1 MNNIENITLSV
12 MTISDLENIKDILI
26 SNFDDYWNYN
36 TLKEEL
42 KCKNSIYVV
51 AKQKSTHIMAN
62 QRVPGLSFKTETNK
76 NHSNDSESSSLQ
88 NTIVGFAGIK
98 IIIDEAELMNIVVNK
113 TFRHSGIGTLLL
125 NKLLKICEEKNL
137 DSIFLEVNE
146 KNLNA
151 QKLYKNFDFETIS
164 IRKNYYNSDNGIVM
178 KKVLRQLN
186 N

>member
-1 MNNIENITLSV
+1 MNNVENITLSV

-26 SNFDDYWNYN
+26 SDFDDYWNYN

-42 KCKNSIYVV
+42 TCENSIYIV
-51 AKQKSTHIMAN
+51 AKQESTHMMDK
-62 QRVPGLSFKTETNK
+62 QGVPSLSFKTETINK
-76 NHSNDSESSSLQ
+76 NHSNYSENSSLQ

-98 IIIDEAELMNIVVNK
+98 IILDEAELMNIVVNK
-113 TFRHSGIGTLLL
+113 ASRHSGIGTLLL
-125 NKLLKICEEKNL
+125 NKLLEICKEKNL

-151 QKLYKNFDFETIS
+151 QKLYKNFGFETIS

-178 KKVLRQLN
+178 KKDFKTS
-186 N
+186 

>member
-1 MNNIENITLSV
+1 MNNVENITLSI

-26 SNFDDYWNYN
+26 SDFDDYWNYN

-42 KCKNSIYVV
+42 TCKNSIYIV
-51 AKQKSTHIMAN
+51 AKQESTHIIDKHGL
-62 QRVPGLSFKTETNK
+62 PGFSSKTKTNK
-76 NHSNDSESSSLQ
+76 NHNNDSENSSLQ

-98 IIIDEAELMNIVVNK
+98 IILDEAELMNIVVNK
-113 TFRHSGIGTLLL
+113 ASRHSGIGTLLL
-125 NKLLKICEEKNL
+125 NKLLEICKEKNL

-151 QKLYKNFDFETIS
+151 QKLYKNFGFETIS

-178 KKVLRQLN
+178 KKN
-186 N
+186 FKAS

>member
-26 SNFDDYWNYN
+26 SDFDDYWNYN

-42 KCKNSIYVV
+42 KCENSIYIV
-51 AKQKSTHIMAN
+51 AKKCVNNNSADQ
-62 QRVPGLSFKTETNK
+62 LSK
-76 NHSNDSESSSLQ
+76 DI
-88 NTIVGFAGIK
+88 IVGFAGIK
-98 IIIDEAELMNIVVNK
+98 IILDDAELMNIVVNK

-125 NKLLKICEEKNL
+125 NKLLEICEEKNL

-146 KNLNA
+146 KNLYA
-151 QKLYKNFDFETIS
+151 QKLYKNFGFETIS
-164 IRKNYYNSDNGIVM
+164 IRKNYYNLDSGIVM
-178 KKVLRQLN
+178 KKVLGQLN